1 MHCLPTACHEKKK
14 QKKKHS
20 PSLGTFGVSMSLPRQ
35 KYLTD
40 VFATICLD
48 FLSLLLFII
57 KQCSLYYILEAA
69 GLFCAK
75 YLRLLFHF
83 SVLNLAEI
91 SCLAAPEHL
100 NE

>member
-1 MHCLPTACHEKKK
+1 MEKKN
-14 QKKKHS
+14 HY
-20 PSLGTFGVSMSLPRQ
+20 PSLGTFWVSMSLPGQ
-35 KYLTD
+35 KHSTD
-40 VFATICLD
+40 VFPTTCLD

-75 YLRLLFHF
+75 FLRLFHF